1 MMMLATIFNSIAI
14 LVILLNIRLLLK
26 RLDQMQEQIGKH
38 AIDIMYLKDEINV
51 LVKRERKL
59 NKEGEEPR
67 KKITQKHS

>member
-1 MMMLATIFNSIAI
+1 MLATIFNSIAI
-14 LVILLNIRLLLK
+14 LVILLNIWLLLK
-26 RLDQMQEQIGKH
+26 RLDRMQEQISKH

-51 LVKRERKL
+51 LVKREREL

>member
-14 LVILLNIRLLLK
+14 LVILLNIWLLLK
-26 RLDQMQEQIGKH
+26 RLDRMQEQISKH

-51 LVKRERKL
+51 LVKREREL

-67 KKITQKHS
+67 KKITQKNN

>member
-1 MMMLATIFNSIAI
+1 MMLATIFNSIAI
-14 LVILLNIRLLLK
+14 LVILLNIWLLLK
-26 RLDQMQEQIGKH
+26 RLDQMQEQISKH
-38 AIDIMYLKDEINV
+38 AIDIMYLKDEISV

>member
-1 MMMLATIFNSIAI
+1 MMLATIFNSIAI
-14 LVILLNIRLLLK
+14 LAILLNIWLLLK
-26 RLDQMQEQIGKH
+26 RLDRMQEQISKH

-51 LVKRERKL
+51 LVKREREL

>member
-1 MMMLATIFNSIAI
+1 MLATIFNSIAI
-14 LVILLNIRLLLK
+14 LVILLNIWLLLR
-26 RLDQMQEQIGKH
+26 RLDRMQKQINKH

-51 LVKRERKL
+51 LAKRERKL

>member
-1 MMMLATIFNSIAI
+1 MLATIFNSIAI
-14 LVILLNIRLLLK
+14 LVILLNIWLLLK

>member
-1 MMMLATIFNSIAI
+1 MLATIFNSIAI
-14 LVILLNIRLLLK
+14 LVILLNIWLLLR

>member
-1 MMMLATIFNSIAI
+1 MMLATIFNSIAI
-14 LVILLNIRLLLK
+14 LVILLNIWLLLK
-26 RLDQMQEQIGKH
+26 RLDRMQEQISKH